1 MKIFILYAT
10 YSGGTKDAA
19 ESLQK
24 YLTNQ
29 GHTVTLQSI
38 LNTSGQGLY
47 ELDADKILG
56 NISASNLVVFA
67 SCTWYENGQEG
78 QMNSSFSM
86 FDAALGSKSFGDV
99 PSAVFGLGDSNYA
112 QFCGAVDNL
121 ELFVKKHQGKLLEPS
136 LRINQYYAN
145 RDHERKNL
153 EEWANKILSV
163 VPQKS

>member
-1 MKIFILYAT
+1 MKVFILYAT

-19 ESLQK
+19 ETLQK
-24 YLTNQ
+24 LLTDQ
-29 GHTVTLQSI
+29 GHAVTLQSV
-38 LNTSGQGLY
+38 LNTSSQGLY
-47 ELDADKILG
+47 ELDVDKVLESIV
-56 NISASNLVVFA
+56 SSQLVIFA

-86 FDAALGSKSFGDV
+86 FDAALGTKSFNNT

-136 LRINQYYAN
+136 LRINQYYAH
-145 RDHERKNL
+145 REEEGKNL
-153 EEWANKILSV
+153 EDWIKKILSA
-163 VPQKS
+163 VPQSS